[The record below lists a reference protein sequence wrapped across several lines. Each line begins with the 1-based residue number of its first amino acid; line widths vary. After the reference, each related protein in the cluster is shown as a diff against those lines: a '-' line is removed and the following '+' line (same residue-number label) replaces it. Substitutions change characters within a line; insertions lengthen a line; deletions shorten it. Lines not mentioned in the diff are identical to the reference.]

1 MTGKQPFR
9 IDSVPELESS
19 TLVVGWSEDAAR
31 LGTNVIGYL
40 NEKLGAREFGEI
52 EPEDFFPLG
61 GVSVED
67 DIAQFPESKFYYCPG
82 KDLVIFKS
90 SPPRSNWYRFLNS
103 VLDVAEN
110 YCHVKEIYT
119 VGAMLYLG
127 AHTFPRE
134 LIALAGSPEMKTV
147 LNEYGLGRDINY
159 ESPPGQRPTLNSY
172 FLWVAQRRQLAA
184 ASLWVPVPFY
194 LVGSEDPQAWLK
206 IIEFLDM
213 RLNLGMELKDL
224 NEESSKQDERMTR
237 LRSLS
242 HEVDNHIRKLENG
255 LGLTQEESDALV
267 RDVEGFL
274 REKD

>member
-1 MTGKQPFR
+1 LESTVKQPFR
-9 IDSVPELESS
+9 IDTVPELESS

-40 NEKLGAREFGEI
+40 NDKLGAREFGEI

-90 SPPRSNWYRFLNS
+90 SPPRSDW
-103 VLDVAEN
+103 
-110 YCHVKEIYT
+110 T

-134 LIALAGSPEMKTV
+134 LIALAGSPEMKTI
-147 LNEYGLGRDINY
+147 LNEYDLARDINY

-172 FLWVAQRRQLAA
+172 LLWVAQRRKLAA

-213 RLNLGMELKDL
+213 RLNLGMDLKDL
-224 NEESSKQDERMTR
+224 NEESSRQDERMTR

-267 RDVEGFL
+267 REVEGFL